1 MRSSLVTASVVASI
15 VLSGAV
21 SGVASPAQSPDER
34 AAARAVVKKQG
45 DAVVT
50 VTATVKLRV
59 NVGGRDQP
67 RDQPAQANATV
78 LDNTGLAVTS
88 LSTLVPDALYERG
101 LTMQMPSGTKIEVS
115 SEVSDMKIRTADGRE
130 VAAKLVLKD
139 DDLDLAFVRPT
150 EPVSPAMPFVD
161 AAVSKPGLLDLLVLV
176 QRTTESTG
184 WATGTAFGTVQLIID
199 KPRTYYLVAFPSMGG
214 AGLGSPFFDTS
225 GKFVGVILLRNTGQR
240 GSGMPGVLPAE
251 DIREVAKQ
259 AK

>member
-1 MRSSLVTASVVASI
+1 MRPLMASLLVVSAMMVTGRPSH
-15 VLSGAV
+15 
-21 SGVASPAQSPDER
+21 AQSPDER
-34 AAARAVVKKQG
+34 TAARAVVKKHG

-50 VTATVKLRV
+50 VLATVKLRV

-67 RDQPAQANATV
+67 RDQPAQTNATV

-101 LTMQMPSGTKIEVS
+101 LSMQVPPGTKIEVS
-115 SEVSDMKIRTADGRE
+115 SEISDMKIRTADGRE
-130 VAAKLVLKD
+130 VPAKLILKD
-139 DDLDLAFVRPT
+139 EDLDLAFIRPS
-150 EPVSPAMPFVD
+150 EPITPAMPFVD
-161 AAVSKPGLLDLLVLV
+161 AATAKPSLLDLLVLV
-176 QRTTESTG
+176 QRTNESTA
-184 WATGTAFGTVQLIID
+184 WATSTAFGTVQLIID
-199 KPRTYYLVAFPSMGG
+199 KPRTYYLVSFPSMGG
-214 AGLGSPFFDTS
+214 AGLGAPFFDTT